1 MTYSASFPFL
11 CIIPY
16 TGEKEK
22 GRAVSLAVP
31 VLVKAAYIILG
42 MAMAALGLNV
52 NFGVILREGVRPLTG
67 AVFCSIVIMT
77 LAWFI
82 VRSWF

>member
-1 MTYSASFPFL
+1 MGGFIIASAIGSY
-11 CIIPY
+11 IP
-16 TGEKEK
+16 
-22 GRAVSLAVP
+22 AVSLAVP
-31 VLVKAAYIILG
+31 VLVKAAYIIILG

>member
-1 MTYSASFPFL
+1 MGGFIIASAIGSY
-11 CIIPY
+11 IP
-16 TGEKEK
+16 
-22 GRAVSLAVP
+22 AVSLAVP
-31 VLVKAAYIILG
+31 VLVKAAYIILD